1 MPETERLVSASLQ
14 HFEVLYRSCY
24 QAIYAYVWR
33 RVDGCR
39 DDVPDIVAEIFTVA
53 WRRLDAMPS
62 PPRDRLWLYGVAR
75 RVVLDQQRR
84 TVRKLRL
91 ESWLRVN
98 ARAEQHG
105 HVPDPAHLR
114 LREAVDRLPP
124 LDREALRLVAWDG
137 LSHAEAAEVLGCTVN
152 AVALRVHK
160 AKARLK
166 AGLTPDEPPRPAPP
180 VCATSP
186 DFDL

>member
-1 MPETERLVSASLQ
+1 MREADRASASLRR
-14 HFEVLYRSCY
+14 FEVLYRGCY
-24 QAIYAYVWR
+24 QAMYAYVWR
-33 RVDGCR
+33 RMGDCP
-39 DDVPDIVAEIFTVA
+39 DDVPDLVAEIFAVA
-53 WRRLDAMPS
+53 WRRLDAMPA

-75 RVVLDQQRR
+75 RVVLDHQRR
-84 TVRKLRL
+84 AVRKLRL
-91 ESWLRVN
+91 ESWLKVN
-98 ARAEQHG
+98 VRAEQDPP
-105 HVPDPAHLR
+105 VPGPAHLR

-166 AGLTPDEPPRPAPP
+166 AELLPAGPPRPGPP
-180 VCATSP
+180 VCASSP
-186 DFDL
+186 DH